1 MIYRHGMVNILKA
14 AVLVAYNDEGV
25 LMVHKACKDGYPWS
39 CDLAFPGG
47 GLKPGEIIIE
57 GAVREA
63 KEEVC
68 MDVNSLK
75 IRSILPPERPLNAP
89 DIIVFPVLAE
99 IPLGA
104 SNRICSDEIDEIVI
118 VPWDKICS
126 FHLEPWV
133 HPLRKIAVEGIVLKE
148 GLAVWG
154 MSLRILKRVRD
165 IMCRDWG

>member
-1 MIYRHGMVNILKA
+1 MKA

-25 LMVHKACKDGYPWS
+25 LMVRKACKDGYPWS

-47 GLKPGEIIIE
+47 GLKPGETVIE

-68 MDVNSLK
+68 MDVNRLK

-89 DIIVFPVLAE
+89 DITVYPVLAE
-99 IPLGA
+99 ITPGA
-104 SNRICSDEIDEIVI
+104 SIRICSCEIDKIVI

-126 FHLEPWV
+126 FHLEPWI
-133 HPLRKIAVEGIVLKE
+133 HPLRKIAVEGIVLE
-148 GLAVWG
+148 DELAVWG
-154 MSLRILKRVRD
+154 MSLRILKRVKNLICGNWD
-165 IMCRDWG
+165 